1 MADPA
6 TISHQD
12 LEDLPDE
19 VAELIQPHVADD
31 PNLLAEIS
39 KAIAEKRTE
48 AKNHR
53 MNSGIEDIW
62 RECEEAYVGI
72 DDANRGEFKNAK
84 WTKSMSVDGPLTSDT
99 KPVDSTKST
108 VFVRLTARYVD
119 AGAAKLGEI
128 LLPADDKAFSFT
140 ETPVPDL
147 IRAKEDMRQVVH
159 DGMGNI
165 PLTRP
170 ARPGEIPPQMP
181 GVTANASALP
191 AGMMA
196 PPAPAQPQQPQDM
209 RAGLPLPGVPQTPA
223 GPPQVPL
230 TVKDLAEEAIE
241 LARKK
246 AKKAETR
253 IDDWL
258 TESLYRAECRKT
270 IFDSARIGTGVLKGP
285 FPKAKRGVV
294 VQKDGDDGI
303 EVQIEDRIFPAT
315 KWRDPWNI
323 FPDPAC
329 GEDIHE
335 GDFMLERDFLSP
347 RQLKDLKK
355 LPGYLAAQ
363 IDKVLTEGPAQAA
376 NDNNSGDAQKDK
388 DKRKNRFEV
397 WYYYGSLKREELSC
411 IYAHA
416 GKELTTKDVAEDKTD
431 VYCIVTLVNDEVIK
445 AAINPLDSGVFPYR
459 VFPWQRRAGNW
470 AGIGVGEQ
478 IRTPQRIL
486 NASTRSMLN
495 NAGLS
500 SGCQVIL
507 DISSVK
513 PADGQWTFVPNKIW
527 YKTGDTPGQDVRAA
541 MEIFEIPSVT
551 NEMMVI
557 INNAMQMAE
566 ESTSIPLITQG
577 QSGKTTPDTFG
588 AAQLQDNN
596 ANQLLRSI
604 GYSFDDYVTE
614 PLIRDYYEYLLLDP
628 DVPNDEKGDFQIDAH
643 GSIALVERAIAD
655 QTITQL
661 LAPSLNPA
669 YRVDPAK
676 TMALYLKSKRLNP
689 KDVQYT
695 DEQIAKLDAAPPP
708 VAPAVQAAQVRAASA
723 EKIAQGDQSLESQK
737 AAASATVDLHELAL
751 KRELAMLEY
760 ANRER
765 VSINDVK
772 GQLAQTAMKLQ
783 TEKELNAANN
793 AVDIHKHHNPAPA
806 AEPPVQAP
814 GRAAPGHAFDQS
826 AAA

>member
-1 MADPA
+1 MADPS
-6 TISHQD
+6 TVSHSD

-19 VAELIQPHVADD
+19 VAELIKPHVADD
-31 PNLLAEIS
+31 PALLAQIS
-39 KAIAEKRTE
+39 HAIAEKRTE
-48 AKNHR
+48 AKIHR
-53 MNSGIEDIW
+53 LNSGIEDIW

-72 DDANRGEFKNAK
+72 DDANRGEFKDAK
-84 WTKSMSVDGPLTSDT
+84 WTKSMSVDGPLTSDS

-119 AGAAKLGEI
+119 AGSAKLGEI

-170 ARPGEIPPQMP
+170 AKPGEIPPQMP

-191 AGMMA
+191 GGMQA
-196 PPAPAQPQQPQDM
+196 PAAPAQPQQPQDM
-209 RAGLPLPGVPQTPA
+209 RAGLPLPGAPAAPA

-230 TVKDLAEEAIE
+230 TVKDLAEEAID

-253 IDDWL
+253 IYDWL
-258 TESLYRAECRKT
+258 TECQYRAETRKM

-285 FPKAKRGVV
+285 FPKAKRSVAVLGDP
-294 VQKDGDDGI
+294 DGDVTVEI
-303 EVQIEDRIFPAT
+303 QDRIFPASQ
-315 KWRDPWNI
+315 WRDPWNI

-329 GEDIHE
+329 GENIHD

-347 RQLKDLKK
+347 RQIKDLKK
-355 LPGYLAAQ
+355 LPGYLTEQ
-363 IDKVLTEGPAQAA
+363 IDKVLEQGPAEAA
-376 NDNNSGDAQKDK
+376 NDNSTGDSQKDK

-416 GKELTTKDVAEDKTD
+416 GKQLTAKDVAEDKTD
-431 VYCIVTLVNDEVIK
+431 VYCIVTLVNDQVIK

-513 PADGQWTFVPNKIW
+513 PADD
-527 YKTGDTPGQDVRAA
+527 GDHQQRHADGGGIDQHPADHPGPVGQDHAGHLRRRPAA
-541 MEIFEIPSVT
+541 
-551 NEMMVI
+551 
-557 INNAMQMAE
+557 
-566 ESTSIPLITQG
+566 G
-577 QSGKTTPDTFG
+577 QQRQP
-588 AAQLQDNN
+588 
-596 ANQLLRSI
+596 
-604 GYSFDDYVTE
+604 
-614 PLIRDYYEYLLLDP
+614 
-628 DVPNDEKGDFQIDAH
+628 
-643 GSIALVERAIAD
+643 
-655 QTITQL
+655 
-661 LAPSLNPA
+661 
-669 YRVDPAK
+669 
-676 TMALYLKSKRLNP
+676 
-689 KDVQYT
+689 
-695 DEQIAKLDAAPPP
+695 
-708 VAPAVQAAQVRAASA
+708 ASA
-723 EKIAQGDQSLESQK
+723 
-737 AAASATVDLHELAL
+737 LHRL
-751 KRELAMLEY
+751 
-760 ANRER
+760 
-765 VSINDVK
+765 
-772 GQLAQTAMKLQ
+772 QL
-783 TEKELNAANN
+783 
-793 AVDIHKHHNPAPA
+793 
-806 AEPPVQAP
+806 
-814 GRAAPGHAFDQS
+814 
-826 AAA
+826 